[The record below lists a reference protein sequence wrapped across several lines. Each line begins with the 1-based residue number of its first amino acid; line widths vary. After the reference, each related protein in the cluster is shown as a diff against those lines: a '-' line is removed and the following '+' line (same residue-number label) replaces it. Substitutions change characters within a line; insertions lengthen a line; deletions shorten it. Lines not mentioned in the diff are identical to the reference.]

1 MKFDFPDLPANF
13 LLIKL
18 LLLLTLLVS
27 FNSFADEQSDL
38 AMKLSNPVAAL
49 ISVPIDYILDEDVGP
64 SGNGEATQIKISPVL
79 PFNLNDEWNLIS
91 RTIVAYVDQ
100 DDIPGPG
107 MGESGFSDIAESI
120 FFSPKAPTEGGWV
133 WGVGGIFLLDSA
145 TEDQLGA
152 GKWGVGPTVVAL
164 KQNEGWTYGAL
175 SHYLVDVA
183 GDDDRADI
191 EQAFL
196 QPFLAYTIEK
206 TKTTFA
212 LQAESSHDLEANE
225 TGTVAIF
232 HLGQM
237 FKLGSQIMQ
246 GRIGF
251 RSWVDET
258 DNSPEGTT
266 FTARLTFL
274 FPK

>member
-1 MKFDFPDLPANF
+1 LNKLVFT
-13 LLIKL
+13 L
-18 LLLLTLLVS
+18 LLLIS
-27 FNSFADEQSDL
+27 FSGFADEQSDL
-38 AMKLSNPVAAL
+38 AQKLSNPVAAL
-49 ISVPIDYILDEDVGP
+49 ISVPIEFILDEDVGP
-64 SGNGEATQIKISPVL
+64 TGDGEATQIKISPVL
-79 PFNLNDEWNLIS
+79 PFSLNDEWNLIS
-91 RTIVAYVDQ
+91 RTVVTYVDQ

-107 MGESGFSDIAESI
+107 QGESGFSDIAESI
-120 FFSPKAPTEGGWV
+120 FFSPKAPTESGWI

-152 GKWGVGPTVVAL
+152 GKWGVGPTLVAL
-164 KQNEGWTYGAL
+164 KQTSGWTYGAL

-191 EQAFL
+191 EQFYL
-196 QPFLAYTIEK
+196 QPFLSYTIEK

-212 LQAESSHDLEANE
+212 LQAESTHDFEADE

-232 HLGQM
+232 YLGQM

-246 GRIGF
+246 GRIGV

-258 DNSPEGTT
+258 EFGPEGTT
-266 FTARLTFL
+266 FTAKLTFL